1 MPPRARRRRLAPP
14 LGVCPACPSTRRCES
29 SRDQITETEAKRKAA
44 TARQRLKEAR
54 SELPTATEGNASPG
68 SDDLMRRVLERSNMT
83 IALKRVEANR
93 GSAGVDGMTTSALK
107 PWLKEN
113 WPRIRAALEAE
124 TYEPALVGWHGIPK

>member
-1 MPPRARRRRLAPP
+1 MRQMTFDEVLERGSRAEGSTPP
-14 LGVCPACPSTRRCES
+14 S
-29 SRDQITETEAKRKAA
+29 SG
-44 TARQRLKEAR
+44 
-54 SELPTATEGNASPG
+54 ELPTATEGNASPG
-68 SDDLMRRVLERSNMT
+68 SDDLMTRVLERSNMT

-124 TYEPALVGWHGIPK
+124 TYEPALVRWHGIPKDGGGTRELGIPTVLDRLVQQALLQV